1 MTRGRESR
9 MRHRCDAVGDV
20 LDTRHLPGA
29 GFDVFPAGPVPVGS
43 RLLSAPGVVL
53 TSHIGAMSA

>member
-1 MTRGRESR
+1 

-53 TSHIGAMSA
+53 TSHIGATSA